1 MPSKS
6 LVAGAVAI
14 AATLVAATAPGAS
27 AATKTMRLFS
37 QTQVERGY
45 DAAGN
50 PITDPGH
57 EPVAGDAFV
66 GVDRVFRGTSVKH
79 ARKPVG
85 SDHVTCTFTSVAL
98 PATLTALCDAQIAL
112 PGGMIFADRATIE
125 LSAERSTWPIT
136 GGSGRFSGVKG
147 GSVTSTNVQGGSDL
161 RVRLV
166 S

>member
-6 LVAGAVAI
+6 LIAGAVAVAL
-14 AATLVAATAPGAS
+14 AAAVAPSAS

-37 QTQVERGY
+37 QTQAERGY
-45 DAAGN
+45 DAAGSEV
-50 PITDPGH
+50 TDPNH

-66 GVDRVFRGTSVKH
+66 GVDRLFRGTQDKH
-79 ARKPVG
+79 ARKAIG
-85 SDHVTCTFTSVAL
+85 SDHVTCTFVTVAL
-98 PATLTALCDAQIAL
+98 PTTLTALCDAQIAL
-112 PGGMIFADRATIE
+112 PGGMLFADRATID
-125 LSAERSTWPIT
+125 LTAQRTTWPIT

-147 GSVTSTNVQGGSDL
+147 GAVTSTNVEGGSNL